1 MLIIRR
7 IKIENFVCF
16 RNLEIVPSIDPSR
29 PLTVIRAENGSGKTT
44 FLRALRWG
52 MYGEQGLPGEKSNF
66 SVHPADWQPT
76 SEGIKTT
83 VNIEFETDGSSRN
96 NPGRKGT
103 ANTVF
108 ELIRSVI
115 TVGQPSEKPES
126 PDFRRLDEQVQLMA
140 QNSDGS
146 WYKHSATGEA
156 VVNQLLPWD
165 LRDFIVMDADEAADF
180 VGGSENKDI
189 KRAVVVKKTTDAIS
203 ALLGIDIFR
212 KSSDRVQRIGR
223 DFERQATK
231 ATQDATLESQQ
242 TELDAYRKQAETLSR
257 TIAEES
263 SNLEDVED
271 RLARARFDFE
281 SMLKGDAKQDELKL
295 RLQEVRKRGSL
306 LENMRSKETTALASE
321 LSSIELLGALG
332 NREVEEVFR
341 KLKPLYD
348 ANQIPMKHLSF
359 VQSLL
364 ERGQCICGQDLR
376 SNGSHKRCV
385 EQTLRNSKGLVAKA
399 NHLAQVLDATRT
411 LLTHNGIPNWD
422 ERCDNSNA
430 SLGNLETQE
439 EEVELEQ
446 RSIERELD
454 SLADN
459 QVQHQRNKI
468 ATLEEQA
475 KALHRSLSTDR
486 PGLELK
492 RTQIDELGKRLLQ
505 SRKRIHASQEKE
517 ACHQV
522 ASAVMKILD
531 RAFST
536 IQSAQVEELSKEMNQ
551 LFHEMAV
558 GVKDEEFD
566 PADRQKT
573 TPRMIEKVGVRPLAN
588 DQERFEIY
596 ALNSRKRSMPPT
608 EINGASRRILALSFV
623 LALCRV
629 SNTKS
634 PLIADS
640 LLNFMSGSVR
650 TNTLR
655 VITQSL
661 RQPILL
667 LTTSDLEA
675 PIEAKLVREFGGST
689 YTLTSQWQHVDEG
702 GDVLRRH
709 DSRPVSLACECG
721 PREFCVICER
731 DTWDSKPEWQK
742 RPQRRMAI

>member
-16 RNLEIVPSIDPSR
+16 RNLEIVPSIDPKR

-76 SEGIKTT
+76 SESVKTT
-83 VNIEFETDGSSRN
+83 VSIEFETDGSSRD
-96 NPGRKGT
+96 NPNPKGT
-103 ANTVF
+103 SNTVF

-115 TVGQPSEKPES
+115 TIGQLAEKTES
-126 PDFRRLDEQVQLMA
+126 PDFRRVDEQVQLMA
-140 QNSDGS
+140 QNPDGS
-146 WYKHSATGEA
+146 WYRHSATGEA

-189 KRAVVVKKTTDAIS
+189 KRAEVVKKTTDAIS

-212 KSSDRVQRIGR
+212 KSSARVQKIGR
-223 DFERQATK
+223 NFERQATR

-242 TELDAYRKQAETLSR
+242 TELDAYRKRAEDLAR
-257 TIAEES
+257 TIAENS
-263 SNLEDVED
+263 SNLEDTED
-271 RLARARFDFE
+271 LLSRAKVDLE

-306 LENMRSKETTALASE
+306 LEEMRSRETTSLASE
-321 LSSIELLGALG
+321 LNSIELLGTLG
-332 NREVEEVFR
+332 NREVERVFR
-341 KLKPLYD
+341 NLKPLYD
-348 ANQIPMKHLSF
+348 ANQIPMKHLNF

-364 ERGQCICGQDLR
+364 ERGRCVCGQDLR
-376 SNGSHKRCV
+376 IDGNHKTCV
-385 EQTLRNSKGLVAKA
+385 EQILHNSKELAAKA
-399 NHLAQVLDATRT
+399 NHLAQVLDATRM
-411 LLTHNGIPNWD
+411 LLSHSGPLNWN
-422 ERCDNSNA
+422 ERCESANA
-430 SLGNLETQE
+430 TLGDLETRE
-439 EEVELEQ
+439 EEVKLEQ
-446 RSIERELD
+446 RKIVRELD

-459 QVQHQRNKI
+459 KVQNQRSKI
-468 ATLEEQA
+468 DALEEQA
-475 KALHRSLSTDR
+475 KALNRRLSTDR
-486 PGLELK
+486 PELELK
-492 RTQIDELGKRLLQ
+492 KTQIDELGKRLLQ
-505 SRKRIHASQEKE
+505 SRKQVRAAQEKE

-522 ASAVMKILD
+522 ASAIVEVLN

-536 IQSAQVEELSKEMNQ
+536 IQSTQVEELSKEMNQ

-566 PADRQKT
+566 QADRQKT

-655 VITQSL
+655 IITQSL

-667 LTTSDLEA
+667 LTMSDLEA
-675 PIEAKLVREFGGST
+675 HTEARLVREFAGST
-689 YTLTSQWQHVDEG
+689 YTLTGQWQHADEG
-702 GDVLRRH
+702 GDVLHRH

-731 DTWDSKPEWQK
+731 STWASKPEWWE
-742 RPQRRMAI
+742 RLQRKIET